1 MPQAVESV
9 TLTVEQLTE
18 HLQNLER
25 RVAALEKSEA
35 AVPEA
40 TTSVM
45 VQTQPTHPQV
55 ANWGFPPLD
64 GAAGILATLGKAVLG
79 MAGAYLLRALAE
91 TSSIPK
97 LPLLIIA
104 ILYACFWMVWAAR
117 VHVASRFASA
127 TYALTSVLILSPLLW
142 ESTVR
147 FQSLSI
153 TAASFCIVA
162 LVVLALGLAWRSE
175 LQMVPWIATTSSIA
189 TAMVLIIETQD
200 LAPVATAILAL
211 ALLIEAAVCM
221 GVRQTVRVLPALAAG
236 FAVWLMAYLMT
247 RSEGVPEGYHVVSPS
262 TITAV
267 SVALMGI
274 YAASVAIR
282 GFVWRN
288 RISLVD
294 IVQTALAF
302 AVGCFGILRAGREAS
317 ATALGIVF
325 LVCAVICYWSAL
337 VRFAQE
343 SHNRNRRISVTWAL
357 GLLLTATLLV
367 FPPTWQASFLSL
379 AALGAAFLYD
389 RTGKLSIGIHA
400 SIFLAAAVAMSPM
413 IQYLAGALA
422 GTVPSVSD
430 WRIWVIAVSAALCYW
445 IGSHHAEIEA
455 KKRLLWILPVLLLGF
470 AIAAL
475 LISATVMIGGHRID
489 SQASVLSVVRTITN
503 CGLALAYGFLGGRFK
518 RVELTWAAYATVGF
532 GTVKLLLEDLRYG
545 NAESLV
551 FSLLFYGLVL
561 ILLPRMARRM
571 SETTM

>member
-1 MPQAVESV
+1 MPHAVESV
-9 TLTVEQLTE
+9 TSTLEQLTE
-18 HLQNLER
+18 QVQNLER

-40 TTSVM
+40 TAGVT
-45 VQTQPTHPQV
+45 VQIQRSHPQPP
-55 ANWGFPPLD
+55 NWEFLPQD
-64 GAAGILATLGKAVLG
+64 GAAGILAILGKAVLG
-79 MAGAYLLRALAE
+79 IAGAYLLRALAE
-91 TSSIPK
+91 SSSIPK

-117 VHVASRFASA
+117 VHAASRFASA
-127 TYALTSVLILSPLLW
+127 TYALTSALILSPLLW

-147 FQSLSI
+147 FQTLS
-153 TAASFCIVA
+153 TAEASFCCLAFVA
-162 LVVLALGLAWRSE
+162 LAIGLAWRSE
-175 LQMVPWIATTSSIA
+175 LQLIPWIATASSLA
-189 TAMVLIIETQD
+189 TAMVLIVETQD
-200 LAPVATAILAL
+200 LAPVATASLAV

-221 GVRQTVRVLPALAAG
+221 GVRETVRVLPALAAD

-247 RSEGVPEGYHVVSPS
+247 RPEGVPEGYRVVSFV

-267 SVALMGI
+267 SIALMGI

-288 RISLVD
+288 RISLVE
-294 IVQTALAF
+294 IVQTTMAI
-302 AVGCFGILRAGREAS
+302 AVGCFGILRVGREAS

-325 LVCAVICYWSAL
+325 LICAVICYWSAL
-337 VRFAQE
+337 VRFAAE
-343 SHNRNRRISVTWAL
+343 SHNRNRRVSVTWGL
-357 GLLLTATLLV
+357 GLLWAATLLL
-367 FPPTWQASFLSL
+367 FPPTWQATFLAL

-400 SIFLAAAVAMSPM
+400 SIFLAAAAAMSPM

-430 WRIWVIAVSAALCYW
+430 WRIWVNALSAALCYGV
-445 IGSHHAEIEA
+445 GSHHGEIEA
-455 KKRLLWILPVLLLGF
+455 KKRLLWILPALLLGL

-475 LISATVMIGGHRID
+475 LISATVALGGHRFA
-489 SQASVLSVVRTITN
+489 SQAAVLSVVRTITN
-503 CGLALAYGFLGGRFK
+503 CGLALTYGFLGRRFK
-518 RVELTWAAYATVGF
+518 RVELTWAAYTTVGF

-561 ILLPRMARRM
+561 ILLPRMARRIG
-571 SETTM
+571 ETMI